1 MNQISK
7 NEAIL
12 FACCD
17 SLYWGCV
24 ACFLG
29 FAGCFFL
36 DCGMASSVLS
46 LVIAAYQLLA
56 LGGGFFWGGLC
67 DRLETNRK
75 IFIPVFAGYL
85 ICMSLTYYYGT
96 RNLPLACVLY
106 FAAGFLIASM
116 GTNLDVWILRSVHYD
131 PDYFGVIR
139 GIGSMGWAVA
149 VLVCG
154 FLIDDYGYIVM
165 VIASLILAGA
175 TYVFVFILKEPPYVR
190 EKKAQVRVKDLA
202 GNRNYIYLMIVI
214 LLCGMAISPVGNLQA
229 VFLQDVGGDV
239 GMLGIDSFIGVMFQG
254 LFIIISGKF
263 ERMPAHLRMVLM
275 CALLVA
281 ELVVTGLAKSPFLI
295 IMGMVFANV
304 SYGIMMPT
312 MRELVTRYVPEHL
325 RNTAHSLSD
334 LIFGSLSAII
344 SLIYSSAL
352 IHSLGTKSVVVIG
365 LCIIAVP
372 MILTLRRK
380 SFR

>member
-1 MNQISK
+1 MNQMSK
-7 NEAIL
+7 KEAIL

-29 FAGCFFL
+29 FAGCYFL

-85 ICMSLTYYYGT
+85 VCMSLTYYFGT
-96 RNLPLACVLY
+96 RNLPLACVMY

-116 GTNLDVWILRSVHYD
+116 GTNLDVWILRTVHYD

-149 VLVCG
+149 VLICG
-154 FLIDDYGYIVM
+154 FFIDAYGYGVM
-165 VIASLILAGA
+165 VISSLILAAA

-190 EKKAQVRVKDLA
+190 EKRTRVRARDLA
-202 GNRNYIYLMIVI
+202 GNRNYVFLIVVI

-229 VFLQDVGGDV
+229 VFLQEVGGDV
-239 GMLGIDSFIGVMFQG
+239 GMLGIDSFVGVTFQG
-254 LFIIISGKF
+254 LFIIISGKL
-263 ERMPAHLRMVLM
+263 ERLSAHLRMVLM
-275 CALLVA
+275 CALLAA
-281 ELVVTGLAKSPFLI
+281 ELTVTGLAQSPFLI

-352 IHSLGTKSVVVIG
+352 IHSFGMKSIVIVG
-365 LCIIAVP
+365 LFIIAVP
-372 MILTLRRK
+372 MLLTLK
-380 SFR
+380 KDSFR

>member
-1 MNQISK
+1 MNQMSK
-7 NEAIL
+7 KEAIL

-36 DCGMASSVLS
+36 DCGMESSVLS

-85 ICMSLTYYYGT
+85 VCMSLTYYFGT
-96 RNLPLACVLY
+96 RNLPLACVMY

-116 GTNLDVWILRSVHYD
+116 GTNLDVWILRTVHYD

-139 GIGSMGWAVA
+139 GIGSMGWAIA
-149 VLVCG
+149 VLICG
-154 FLIDDYGYIVM
+154 FLIDAYGYSVM
-165 VIASLILAGA
+165 VISSLILAAA

-190 EKKAQVRVKDLA
+190 EKRTRVRARDLV
-202 GNRNYIYLMIVI
+202 GNRNYVFLIVVI

-229 VFLQDVGGDV
+229 VFLQEVGGDV
-239 GMLGIDSFIGVMFQG
+239 GMLGIDSFVGVTFQG
-254 LFIIISGKF
+254 LFIIISGKL
-263 ERMPAHLRMVLM
+263 ERLSAHLRMVLM
-275 CALLVA
+275 CALLAA
-281 ELVVTGLAKSPFLI
+281 ELTVTGLAQSPFLI

-352 IHSLGTKSVVVIG
+352 IHSFGMKSIVIVG
-365 LCIIAVP
+365 LFIIAVP
-372 MILTLRRK
+372 MLLTLK
-380 SFR
+380 KDSFR

>member
-1 MNQISK
+1 
-7 NEAIL
+7 
-12 FACCD
+12 
-17 SLYWGCV
+17 YWGCV

-36 DCGMASSVLS
+36 DCGMESSVLS

-85 ICMSLTYYYGT
+85 VCMSLTYYFGT
-96 RNLPLACVLY
+96 RNLPLACVMY

-116 GTNLDVWILRSVHYD
+116 GTNLDVWILRTVHYD

-149 VLVCG
+149 VLICG
-154 FLIDDYGYIVM
+154 FFIDAYGYGVM
-165 VIASLILAGA
+165 VISSLILAAA

-190 EKKAQVRVKDLA
+190 EKRTRVRARDLA
-202 GNRNYIYLMIVI
+202 GNRNYVFLIVVI

-229 VFLQDVGGDV
+229 VFLQEVGGDV
-239 GMLGIDSFIGVMFQG
+239 GMLGIDSFVGVTFQG
-254 LFIIISGKF
+254 LFIIISGKL
-263 ERMPAHLRMVLM
+263 ERLSAHLRMVLM
-275 CALLVA
+275 CALLAA
-281 ELVVTGLAKSPFLI
+281 ELTVTGLAQSPFLI

-352 IHSLGTKSVVVIG
+352 IHSFGMKSIVIVG
-365 LCIIAVP
+365 LFIIAVP
-372 MILTLRRK
+372 MLLTLK
-380 SFR
+380 KDSFR

>member
-1 MNQISK
+1 MNQMSK
-7 NEAIL
+7 KEAIL

-36 DCGMASSVLS
+36 DCGMESSVLS

-85 ICMSLTYYYGT
+85 VCMSLTYYFGT
-96 RNLPLACVLY
+96 RNLPLACVMY

-116 GTNLDVWILRSVHYD
+116 GTNLDVWILRTVHYD

-149 VLVCG
+149 VLICG
-154 FLIDDYGYIVM
+154 FLIDAYGYSVM
-165 VIASLILAGA
+165 VISSLILAAA

-190 EKKAQVRVKDLA
+190 EKRTRVRARDLV
-202 GNRNYIYLMIVI
+202 GNRNYVFLIVVI

-229 VFLQDVGGDV
+229 VFLQEVGGDV
-239 GMLGIDSFIGVMFQG
+239 GMLGIDSFVGVTFQG
-254 LFIIISGKF
+254 LFIIISGKL
-263 ERMPAHLRMVLM
+263 ERLSAHLRMVLM
-275 CALLVA
+275 CALLAA
-281 ELVVTGLAKSPFLI
+281 ELTVTGLAQSPFLI

-352 IHSLGTKSVVVIG
+352 IHSFGMKSIVAVG
-365 LCIIAVP
+365 LFIIAVP
-372 MILTLRRK
+372 MLLTLK
-380 SFR
+380 KDSFR